1 MGARSPGFSE
11 FLADAVIALGR
22 REEDDYTVLYA
33 EILKARNQTH
43 ALGKTQIKI
52 RSHIDLDNA
61 KEAVK
66 ASIEKL
72 KPGILVFPS
81 LHYRL
86 FPDAAGVLFDTYTL
100 STGFSGFDEML
111 TPVAGQSGSAS
122 TSRGGLRR
130 KTATT
135 LLGPR
140 DTGKSILAMNF
151 LIEGI
156 RENSRT
162 LLLSLREDPS
172 AVIDVTV
179 PQEEG
184 RIRFSWQK
192 MAASKG
198 QASDHIRARRQ

>member
-1 MGARSPGFSE
+1 MAARSPDSRNSSPH
-11 FLADAVIALGR
+11 AVITLGR

-33 EILKARNQTH
+33 EIVKARNQTH

-52 RSHIDLDNA
+52 RSQSDLDNA

-86 FPDAAGVLFDTYTL
+86 FQTQQESLFDTYTL
-100 STGFSGFDEML
+100 STGFTGFDEML
-111 TPVAGQSGSAS
+111 TPAVGQTGSAS
-122 TSRGGLRR
+122 TTRGGLRR

-162 LLLSLREDPS
+162 LLLSCAKIPAPS
-172 AVIDVTV
+172 
-179 PQEEG
+179 P
-184 RIRFSWQK
+184 
-192 MAASKG
+192 M
-198 QASDHIRARRQ
+198 